1 MNITIISRSTPS
13 ISVQP
18 EALLSCRE
26 NPLNHPHIG
35 IRDKRAQRGRAP
47 HDASATTCQLPP
59 GRAISTRSSYPSTV
73 RHLLG
78 NARKDASTCGSRLVR
93 QIDRHVDYDTE
104 YVFGLPC
111 KEALSEVI
119 PVIRTSKT
127 SYIRDSILPC
137 RLQQATLFA
146 KAAKQA
152 SFGAATP
159 CTERNGWRAKAIS
172 LGNCS
177 TQADA
182 AW

>member
-18 EALLSCRE
+18 EALLSCLE

-111 KEALSEVI
+111 KEALSKVI

-182 AW
+182 TW